1 MARKSERRHKQ
12 GEESRLA
19 ILDATLA
26 IAAERGYDG
35 TTVALVT
42 ERTGLPAS
50 SIYWHF
56 GNKDKLLAAT
66 LEHSYR
72 EWRRTAPTWAPRA
85 DSGDLLE
92 RVEGR
97 LQRGARALAQK
108 PEFWSLGLMLA
119 LQQRVKEPAARVLY
133 SQVRQETED
142 AVAGWW
148 REVLEDDAVS
158 ADPALPQRLAKF
170 YMMMMDGLFLQV
182 RVTSARDVRRH
193 VSLLARGLAGHLQ
206 ATGLAS

>member
-12 GEESRLA
+12 GDESRLA

-42 ERTGLPAS
+42 QRTGLPAS

-56 GNKDKLLAAT
+56 GSKDKLLAAT

-72 EWRRTAPTWAPRA
+72 EWRRTAPTWVPRA
-85 DSGDLLE
+85 EPDDLGE
-92 RVEGR
+92 RLAAR
-97 LQRGARALAQK
+97 FQRAARALAQK

-119 LQQRVKEPAARVLY
+119 LQQRVKEPAARSLY
-133 SQVRQETED
+133 AQVRQETED

-148 REVLEDDAVS
+148 EQVLDPAVLA
-158 ADPALPQRLAKF
+158 ADPVLSHRLAKF
-170 YMMMMDGLFLQV
+170 YMMMMDGLFIQTQ
-182 RVTSARDVRRH
+182 VTSARDVRRL
-193 VSLLARGLAGHLQ
+193 VSLMARGMVGHLE
-206 ATGLAS
+206 ASGMAS

>member
-1 MARKSERRHKQ
+1 VARKSERRHKQ
-12 GEESRLA
+12 GDESRLA

-56 GNKDKLLAAT
+56 GSKDELLAAT

-85 DSGDLLE
+85 EPDDLGERLE
-92 RVEGR
+92 TRF
-97 LQRGARALAQK
+97 QRAARALAQK
-108 PEFWSLGLMLA
+108 PEFWSLGLMLT
-119 LQQRVKEPAARVLY
+119 LQQRVKEPAARSLY
-133 SQVRQETED
+133 TQVRQETED
-142 AVAGWW
+142 AMAGWW
-148 REVLEDDAVS
+148 EQVVDPEALA
-158 ADPALPQRLAKF
+158 ADPVLGHRLAKF
-170 YMMMMDGLFLQV
+170 FMMMMDGLFLQTQ
-182 RVTSARDVRRH
+182 VTSAREVRRL
-193 VSLLARGLAGHLQ
+193 VSLMARGMAGHLE
-206 ATGLAS
+206 ASGVAS